1 MKEQNTEIN
10 VEQRRIERQNRRRRI
25 RRQESILAV
34 ISLLCI
40 AVVIGFALKKTY
52 RERQEGKL
60 RKQRDAITD
69 MTLIEHRGNV
79 VIDGYAGL
87 MFFGKA
93 GQTNQAD
100 AIMHYVIKDP
110 VQIENMRHI
119 KLGTVKKVS
128 EWKGLFFDKYQQPY
142 SWHELNK
149 Q

>member
-10 VEQRRIERQNRRRRI
+10 VEQRRIERQKLRKRI
-25 RRQESILAV
+25 RQRESALAV
-34 ISLLCI
+34 ISLLCV
-40 AVVIGFALKKTY
+40 AVWIGFALKKACK
-52 RERQEGKL
+52 ERQEDKL
-60 RKQRDAITD
+60 RKQRDAITE

-79 VIDGYAGL
+79 VVNGYAGL